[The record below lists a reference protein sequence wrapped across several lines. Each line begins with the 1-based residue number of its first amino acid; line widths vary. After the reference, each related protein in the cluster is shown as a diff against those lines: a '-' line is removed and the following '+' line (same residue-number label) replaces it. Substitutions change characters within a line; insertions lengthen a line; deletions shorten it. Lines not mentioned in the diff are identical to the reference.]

1 MIKVLQ
7 IGNKAP
13 WPPDDG
19 SSIAIYNMAM
29 GLMHGGVDVYV
40 LTINTR
46 KHFKPDHA
54 IPESFRKAVHYQ
66 SVYKNTNPTVFGALL
81 NLFSARSYFV
91 TRFSFNKFKNAL
103 VHLLQKEDFDFV
115 QLEGVFMANYI
126 PEIRKH
132 SKAKIVLRAHNV
144 EHQIWERHVQRETQF
159 YRKWY
164 LKLQNRR
171 LKNFELNALRQV
183 DAIVPI
189 SKVDEDAFKSF
200 GFKGRLLTCMTGVDI
215 NGYRQ
220 ISVPRKPRSV
230 FYIGSMD
237 WLPNQEA
244 VTWFIKKCWP
254 IIRNAIP
261 DARFFAGGKGMPLHF
276 FHITEPGV
284 SIIENVASAPAF
296 FMEHDVMV
304 VPLLSGSGIRIKII
318 EGMSYGKAIV
328 STSVGAEGIGYTS
341 GKNILIADDPNDF
354 AEAVIKLLKNSE
366 ERNRIEREAL
376 DYAKVHFDNK
386 SVVLP
391 LVEFYKKW
399 VDA

>member
-29 GLMHGGVDVYV
+29 GLIHGGVDLHL
-40 LTINTR
+40 LTINTK

-54 IPESFRKAVHYQ
+54 IPESFRKAVHYR
-66 SVYKNTNPTVFGALL
+66 SVYKNTNPTPIGAFL
-81 NLFSARSYFV
+81 NLFSSRSYFV
-91 TRFSFNKFKNAL
+91 TRFRFNSFKKAL
-103 VHLLQKEDFDFV
+103 VELLKTEKFDFV

-126 PEIRKH
+126 PEIKKY
-132 SKAKIVLRAHNV
+132 STAKIVLRAHNV
-144 EHQIWERHVQRETQF
+144 EHQIWERHIQRESRLH
-159 YRKWY
+159 RKWY
-164 LKLQNRR
+164 LQLQNKR
-171 LKNFELNALRQV
+171 LRNFELNAMRQV

-189 SKVDEDAFKSF
+189 SKVDEDAFKAL

-220 ISVPRKPRSV
+220 ISVPRKARSV

-237 WLPNQEA
+237 WIPNQEA
-244 VTWFIKKCWP
+244 VTWFIKNCWP
-254 IIRNAIP
+254 MVRKEVP

-284 SIIENVASAPAF
+284 SIIEHVTSAPAF

-328 STSVGAEGIGYTS
+328 STRVGAEGIGYTPE
-341 GKNILIADDPNDF
+341 KNILIADEPDDF
-354 AEAVIKLLKNSE
+354 AAAVIKLLKDVG
-366 ERNRIEREAL
+366 ERERIEQEAL
-376 DYAKVHFDNK
+376 HYAKNHFDNK

-391 LVEFYKKW
+391 LVEFYTRW
-399 VDA
+399 IDD